1 MQRLHVI
8 DVVKLDVYMLTTRM
22 IKIYTG
28 NICNAVL

>member
-22 IKIYTG
+22 IKIYIG
-28 NICNAVL
+28 GL